1 MSINIKPHAG
11 DDIATIQK
19 IGDGFR
25 IRFTEAW
32 YRYFDSIDR
41 EINVSITQ
49 NISNNTITIA
59 NSAVATVAAETDEL
73 KRDTEALRSMIAQ
86 LMAGQYVEQKDF
98 SGQIA
103 QLMSGQYVEQ
113 TDFSR
118 QIAQLMSNFRPEIDT
133 SQQFARLGHGHSPE
147 EVGAYDRRVIAR
159 ATVANYT
166 LAPSDH
172 MKFVELSADVDVTI
186 EDDATLNLTLPDGE
200 VFQHQ
205 IHTGASAGS
214 QIILPDLSTVSL
226 SAATIYT
233 IRKSIAAA
241 DTWLITSNGV
251 T

>member
-19 IGDGFR
+19 VGDGFR

-73 KRDTEALRSMIAQ
+73 KRDAETLRSMIAQ

-98 SGQIA
+98 S
-103 QLMSGQYVEQ
+103 
-113 TDFSR
+113 R
-118 QIAQLMSNFRPEIDT
+118 QIAQLMSNFQPEIDT
-133 SQQFARLGHGHSPE
+133 TQQFARLGHGHSPE

-159 ATVANYT
+159 AAGANYT

-172 MKFVELSADVDVTI
+172 MRFVELSADVDVTI

-214 QIILPDLSTVSL
+214 QITLPDLSTVSL